1 MTLSLSEV
9 LEQIG
14 ERAAAASRILAQA
27 TTTQKNEALLAIAR
41 RIDQETQAIL
51 TANEADLQAGAQS
64 GLSSA
69 MLDRARLDPKRI
81 QAIANS
87 VREVVHLPDPVG
99 EVLREWSRPN
109 GLKISKRRVPI
120 GVIGIIYESRP
131 NVTSDAASLC
141 LKAGNAVILRGGS
154 EAIRSNMAL
163 AEAVRQGCT
172 DAGLPEC
179 SVQLVPSTDRAAVTL
194 MAQLDRYI
202 HLIIPRGGRS
212 LIQTVTK
219 AARMPVIKHFD
230 GICAAYV
237 DQAADLRMAERIV
250 VNAKCQRPGVCN
262 AIETMLVHEEVA
274 REFLPIC
281 AAALW
286 ERGVE
291 LRGDP
296 LTQEILG
303 PKVLQATE
311 EDWRTEYLDLILAIK
326 TVRSLEEA
334 VDHIETY
341 GSHHS
346 DAIVTEDPLAAQEFL
361 NQVDSAA
368 VFWNASTRFNDGN
381 EFGFGAEIGI
391 STDRLHARGPMG
403 LEELTS
409 YKYVV
414 EGTGQIKGEKNS
426 GVAGVTGVTE

>member
-9 LEQIG
+9 VERIG
-14 ERAAAASRILAQA
+14 QRAVSASRILAQA
-27 TTTQKNEALLAIAR
+27 TTAQKNEALLAIAR
-41 RIDQETQAIL
+41 QIEQRSPKIL
-51 TANEADLQAGAQS
+51 TANAADLQAGAES

-87 VREVVHLPDPVG
+87 VREVVDLTDPVG
-99 EVLREWSRPN
+99 EVLKEWSRPN

-163 AEAVRQGCT
+163 AEAISAGCT
-172 DAGLPEC
+172 DAGLPED

-212 LIQTVTK
+212 LIEAVTS

-230 GICAAYV
+230 GICAVYV
-237 DQAADLRMAERIV
+237 DRAADLQMAERIV

-262 AIETMLVHEEVA
+262 AVETMLVHQEVA
-274 REFLPIC
+274 RQFLPNC

-286 ERGVE
+286 EQGVE
-291 LRGDP
+291 LRGDR

-303 PKVLQATE
+303 SKVISATE
-311 EDWRTEYLDLILAIK
+311 TDWRTEYLDLFLAIK
-326 TVRSLEEA
+326 TVRTLEEA
-334 VDHIETY
+334 VEHIENY

-346 DAIVTEDPLAAQEFL
+346 DAIVTEDRMVAQKFL
-361 NQVDSAA
+361 NQVDSAT
-368 VFWNASTRFNDGN
+368 VFWNASTRFNDGG

-409 YKYVV
+409 YKYLV
-414 EGTGQIKGEKNS
+414 EGTGQVKG
-426 GVAGVTGVTE
+426 

>member
-27 TTTQKNEALLAIAR
+27 TTIVKNEALLAIAR
-41 RIDQETQAIL
+41 RIEEETQSIL
-51 TANEADLQAGAQS
+51 DANEADLQAGARS

-69 MLDRARLDPKRI
+69 MLDRARLNPKRI
-81 QAIANS
+81 QTIANS
-87 VREVVHLPDPVG
+87 VREVVHLTDPVG
-99 EVLREWSRPN
+99 EVLRKWSRPN

-163 AEAVRQGCT
+163 AEAVSQGCK
-172 DAGLPEC
+172 DAGLPEY
-179 SVQLVPSTDRAAVTL
+179 SVQLVASTDRAAVTL

-212 LIQTVTK
+212 LIEAVTS

-237 DQAADLRMAERIV
+237 DRAADLRMAEQIV

-274 REFLPIC
+274 RQFLPGC
-281 AAALW
+281 ANTLW
-286 ERGVE
+286 EQGVE

-303 PKVLQATE
+303 SKVVWATE
-311 EDWRTEYLDLILAIK
+311 EDWSTEYLDLILAIK
-326 TVRSLEEA
+326 TVRTLDEA

-346 DAIVTEDPLAAQEFL
+346 DAIITEDPLAAQEFL
-361 NQVDSAA
+361 NRVDSAA
-368 VFWNASTRFNDGN
+368 VFWNASTRFNDGS

-409 YKYVV
+409 YKYLV
-414 EGTGQIKGEKNS
+414 EGTGQVRG
-426 GVAGVTGVTE
+426 

>member
-14 ERAAAASRILAQA
+14 QRAAAASRVLAQA
-27 TTTQKNEALLAIAR
+27 TTAEKNEALLAIAR
-41 RIDQETQAIL
+41 RIEQETETIL
-51 TANEADLQAGAQS
+51 TANEADLRAGS
-64 GLSSA
+64 GRGLSSA

-81 QAIANS
+81 RTIANS
-87 VREVVHLPDPVG
+87 VREVVDLTDPTG
-99 EVLREWSRPN
+99 EVLKEWSRPN

-141 LKAGNAVILRGGS
+141 LKTGNAVILRGGS
-154 EAIRSNMAL
+154 ETIRSNLAL
-163 AEAVRQGCT
+163 VEAIRLGCS
-172 DAGLPEC
+172 DVGLPEY
-179 SVQLVPSTDRAAVTL
+179 SVQLVPSTERAAVTL

-212 LIQTVTK
+212 LIEAVTS

-230 GICAAYV
+230 GVCAAYV
-237 DQAADLRMAERIV
+237 DRAADLRMAEQIV

-262 AIETMLVHEEVA
+262 AIETMLVHEAVA
-274 REFLPIC
+274 REFLPVC
-281 AAALW
+281 ASALW

-303 PKVLQATE
+303 SKVVAASE
-311 EDWRTEYLDLILAIK
+311 EDWRTEYLELILAVK
-326 TVRSLEEA
+326 TVGSLEEA
-334 VDHIETY
+334 VEHIESN

-346 DAIVTEDPLAAQEFL
+346 DVIITEDPEVAQKFL

-368 VFWNASTRFNDGN
+368 VFWNASTRFNDGG

-409 YKYVV
+409 YKYLV
-414 EGTGQIKGEKNS
+414 EGKGQIRG
-426 GVAGVTGVTE
+426 

>member
-14 ERAAAASRILAQA
+14 QRAAAASRILAQA
-27 TTTQKNEALLAIAR
+27 TTAEKNEALLAIAR
-41 RIDQETQAIL
+41 RIEQAGETIL
-51 TANEADLQAGAQS
+51 TANEADLRAGAEN

-69 MLDRARLDPKRI
+69 LLDRARLDQKRI
-81 QAIANS
+81 HTIANS
-87 VREVVHLPDPVG
+87 VREVVHLTDPLG
-99 EVLREWSRPN
+99 EVLKEWSRPN

-141 LKAGNAVILRGGS
+141 LKTGNAVILRGGS

-163 AEAVRQGCT
+163 ADAISKGCQ
-172 DAGLPEC
+172 DAGLPEY
-179 SVQLVPSTDRAAVTL
+179 SVQLVPSTDRAAVVL

-212 LIQTVTK
+212 LIEAVIS

-237 DQAADLRMAERIV
+237 DRAADLRMAERIV

-274 REFLPIC
+274 RQFLPDC
-281 AAALW
+281 AEALW
-286 ERGVE
+286 KRGVE
-291 LRGDP
+291 LRGDS
-296 LTQEILG
+296 LAREILG
-303 PKVLQATE
+303 GKVLPAIE

-334 VDHIETY
+334 IEHIETY

-346 DAIVTEDPLAAQEFL
+346 DAIITEDRVVAQKFL

-368 VFWNASTRFNDGN
+368 VFWNASTRFNDGA

-409 YKYVV
+409 YKYLV
-414 EGTGQIKGEKNS
+414 EGTGQVRG
-426 GVAGVTGVTE
+426 

>member
-1 MTLSLSEV
+1 MTSSLPEV

-14 ERAAAASRILAQA
+14 QRAASASRILAQA
-27 TTTQKNEALLAIAR
+27 TTAKKNEALLAIAH
-41 RIDQETQAIL
+41 RIEQETETIL
-51 TANEADLQAGAQS
+51 AANEADLKSGS
-64 GLSSA
+64 DRGLSSA
-69 MLDRARLDPKRI
+69 MLDRARLDTKRI
-81 QAIANS
+81 RTIANS
-87 VREVVHLPDPVG
+87 VREVVELRDPIG
-99 EVLREWSRPN
+99 EVLKEWSRPN
-109 GLKISKRRVPI
+109 GLKISKVRVPI

-163 AEAVRQGCT
+163 ADAVSNGCKE
-172 DAGLPEC
+172 AGLPEY

-212 LIQTVTK
+212 LIEAVAS

-230 GICAAYV
+230 GICAVYV
-237 DQAADLRMAERIV
+237 DRLADLQMAKRIV

-262 AIETMLVHEEVA
+262 AVETLLVHEDIA
-274 REFLPIC
+274 RQFLPDC
-281 AAALW
+281 ADALW
-286 ERGVE
+286 ERGVQ
-291 LRGDP
+291 LRGDAP
-296 LTQEILG
+296 TQQILG
-303 PKVLQATE
+303 AKVRPATE

-334 VDHIETY
+334 VEHIEDY

-346 DAIVTEDPLAAQEFL
+346 DAIVTGDEIAAQKFMH
-361 NQVDSAA
+361 QVDSAA
-368 VFWNASTRFNDGN
+368 VFWNVSTRFNDGA

-409 YKYVV
+409 YKYLVA
-414 EGTGQIKGEKNS
+414 GTGQLRG
-426 GVAGVTGVTE
+426 

>member
-9 LEQIG
+9 VERIG
-14 ERAAAASRILAQA
+14 QRAVSASRIVAQA
-27 TTTQKNEALLAIAR
+27 TTAEKNEALLAIAG
-41 RIDQETQAIL
+41 RIEQETQKIL
-51 TANEADLQAGAQS
+51 TANAADLRAGSES

-81 QAIANS
+81 QAMANS
-87 VREVVHLPDPVG
+87 VREVVNLTDPIG
-99 EVLREWSRPN
+99 EVLKEWSRPN
-109 GLKISKRRVPI
+109 GLRISKRRVPI

-154 EAIRSNMAL
+154 EAIRSNMAI
-163 AEAVRQGCT
+163 AEAVSDGCM

-179 SVQLVPSTDRAAVTL
+179 SVQLVPSTDRGAVTL

-212 LIQTVTK
+212 LIEAVTS

-237 DQAADLRMAERIV
+237 DRAADLRMAEQIV

-262 AIETMLVHEEVA
+262 AIETMLVHAEVA
-274 REFLPIC
+274 RQFLPAC
-281 AAALW
+281 AEALW
-286 ERGVE
+286 QRGVE

-303 PKVLQATE
+303 AKVFPATE
-311 EDWRTEYLDLILAIK
+311 EDWRTEYLDLFLAIK
-326 TVRSLEEA
+326 TVRNLEEA
-334 VDHIETY
+334 VEHIENY

-346 DAIVTEDPLAAQEFL
+346 DAIITGDRIAAQKFM

-368 VFWNASTRFNDGN
+368 VFWNASTRFNDGG

-409 YKYVV
+409 YKYLV
-414 EGTGQIKGEKNS
+414 EGTGQ
-426 GVAGVTGVTE
+426 VRA

>member
-14 ERAAAASRILAQA
+14 QRAAAASRILSQ
-27 TTTQKNEALLAIAR
+27 TTTAEKNKALLAIAH
-41 RIDQETQAIL
+41 RIEQETETIL
-51 TANEADLQAGAQS
+51 TANEADLRAGS
-64 GLSSA
+64 GRGLSAA

-81 QAIANS
+81 RAIANS
-87 VREVVHLPDPVG
+87 VREVVDLTDPTG
-99 EVLREWSRPN
+99 EVLKEWGRPN

-141 LKAGNAVILRGGS
+141 LKTGNAVILRGGS
-154 EAIRSNMAL
+154 ETIRSNLAL
-163 AEAVRQGCT
+163 VEAISEGCKEV
-172 DAGLPEC
+172 GLPEY
-179 SVQLVPSTDRAAVTL
+179 SVQLVPSTERAAVTL

-212 LIQTVTK
+212 LIEAVTS

-230 GICAAYV
+230 GVCAAYV
-237 DQAADLRMAERIV
+237 DRAADLRMAEEIV

-262 AIETMLVHEEVA
+262 AIETMLVHKAIA
-274 REFLPIC
+274 RDFLPAC
-281 AAALW
+281 AHALW

-291 LRGDP
+291 LRGDL

-303 PKVLQATE
+303 SKVVPATE
-311 EDWRTEYLDLILAIK
+311 EDWRTEYLDLILAVK
-326 TVRSLEEA
+326 TLGSLEEA
-334 VDHIETY
+334 VEHIEIY

-346 DAIVTEDPLAAQEFL
+346 DVIITEDAVIAQKFL

-368 VFWNASTRFNDGN
+368 VFWNASTRFNDGG

-409 YKYVV
+409 YKYLV
-414 EGTGQIKGEKNS
+414 EGKGQIRG
-426 GVAGVTGVTE
+426 

>member
-1 MTLSLSEV
+1 MTLRISEV
-9 LEQIG
+9 LELIG
-14 ERAAAASRILAQA
+14 QRAAAASRILAQ
-27 TTTQKNEALLAIAR
+27 TTTAKKDEALLAIAR
-41 RIDQETQAIL
+41 RIEQETPAIL
-51 TANEADLQAGAQS
+51 AANEEDLRAGAQS

-69 MLDRARLDPKRI
+69 MLDRARLDSKRI
-81 QAIANS
+81 QTIANS
-87 VREVVHLPDPVG
+87 VREVVQLTDPVG
-99 EVLREWSRPN
+99 EVLKEWSRPN

-154 EAIRSNMAL
+154 EAIRSNLAL
-163 AEAVRQGCT
+163 AEAISKGCL
-172 DAGLPEC
+172 DAGLPEHA
-179 SVQLVPSTDRAAVTL
+179 VQLVPSTDRAAVTL

-212 LIQTVTK
+212 LIETVTS

-230 GICAAYV
+230 GVCAAYV
-237 DQAADLRMAERIV
+237 DRAADLQMAEQIV
-250 VNAKCQRPGVCN
+250 INAKCQRPSVCN
-262 AIETMLVHEEVA
+262 AIETMLVHQEVA
-274 REFLPIC
+274 RRFLPGC
-281 AAALW
+281 AEALW
-286 ERGVE
+286 QRGVE
-291 LRGDP
+291 LRGDS

-303 PKVLQATE
+303 SKVLPAVE
-311 EDWRTEYLDLILAIK
+311 EDWRTEYLDLVLAIK
-326 TVRSLEEA
+326 TVNSLQGA

-346 DAIVTEDPLAAQEFL
+346 DVIITEDRLVAEKFL
-361 NQVDSAA
+361 NQVDSAT
-368 VFWNASTRFNDGN
+368 VFWNASTRFNDGA

-409 YKYVV
+409 YKYLV
-414 EGTGQIKGEKNS
+414 EGTGQIR
-426 GVAGVTGVTE
+426 A

>member
-14 ERAAAASRILAQA
+14 QRAAAASRVLAQA
-27 TTTQKNEALLAIAR
+27 TTAEKNEALLAIAR
-41 RIDQETQAIL
+41 RIEQETETIL
-51 TANEADLQAGAQS
+51 TANAADLRAGSAR

-81 QAIANS
+81 HTIAQS
-87 VREVVHLPDPVG
+87 VREVVDLTDPTG
-99 EVLREWSRPN
+99 EVLKEWSRPN

-141 LKAGNAVILRGGS
+141 LKTGNAVILRGGS
-154 EAIRSNMAL
+154 ETIQSNLAL
-163 AEAVRQGCT
+163 VEAVSEGCKEV
-172 DAGLPEC
+172 GLPEY
-179 SVQLVPSTDRAAVTL
+179 SVQLVPSTERAAVTL

-212 LIQTVTK
+212 LIEAVTS

-230 GICAAYV
+230 GVCAAYV
-237 DQAADLRMAERIV
+237 DKEADLRMAEQIV

-262 AIETMLVHEEVA
+262 AIETMLVHEAVA
-274 REFLPIC
+274 HRFLPAC
-281 AAALW
+281 ASALW
-286 ERGVE
+286 EQGVE

-296 LTQEILG
+296 LTLEILG
-303 PKVLQATE
+303 SKVLPATE
-311 EDWRTEYLDLILAIK
+311 EDWRTEYLDLILAVK

-334 VDHIETY
+334 VEHIETY

-346 DAIVTEDPLAAQEFL
+346 DVIITEDAAVAQNFL
-361 NQVDSAA
+361 SQVDSAA
-368 VFWNASTRFNDGN
+368 VFWNASTRFNDGG

-409 YKYVV
+409 YKYLV
-414 EGTGQIKGEKNS
+414 EGNGQVRG
-426 GVAGVTGVTE
+426 

>member
-9 LEQIG
+9 VERIG
-14 ERAAAASRILAQA
+14 QRAVSASRIVAQA
-27 TTTQKNEALLAIAR
+27 TTAEKNEALLAIAG
-41 RIDQETQAIL
+41 RIEQERQKIL
-51 TANEADLQAGAQS
+51 TANAADLRAGSES

-81 QAIANS
+81 QAMANS
-87 VREVVHLPDPVG
+87 VREVVNLTDPIG
-99 EVLREWSRPN
+99 EVLKEWSRPN
-109 GLKISKRRVPI
+109 GLRISKRRVPI

-154 EAIRSNMAL
+154 EAIRSNMAI
-163 AEAVRQGCT
+163 AEAVSDGCM
-172 DAGLPEC
+172 DAGLPEY
-179 SVQLVPSTDRAAVTL
+179 SVQLVPSTDRGAVTL

-212 LIQTVTK
+212 LIEAVTS

-237 DQAADLRMAERIV
+237 DRAADLRMAEQIV

-274 REFLPIC
+274 RQFLPGC
-281 AAALW
+281 AEALW
-286 ERGVE
+286 QRGVE

-303 PKVLQATE
+303 AKVFPATE
-311 EDWRTEYLDLILAIK
+311 EDWRTEYLDLFLAIK
-326 TVRSLEEA
+326 TVRNLEEA
-334 VDHIETY
+334 VEHIENY

-346 DAIVTEDPLAAQEFL
+346 DAIITGDRIAAQKFM

-368 VFWNASTRFNDGN
+368 VFWNASTRFNDGG

-409 YKYVV
+409 YKYLV
-414 EGTGQIKGEKNS
+414 EGTGQ
-426 GVAGVTGVTE
+426 VRA

>member
-1 MTLSLSEV
+1 MTLSLSEL

-14 ERAAAASRILAQA
+14 QQAASSSRILARA
-27 TTTQKNEALLAIAR
+27 TTAEKNAALLAIAH
-41 RIDQETQAIL
+41 RIEQSATTIL
-51 TANEADLQAGAQS
+51 AANEADLEAGSKS

-69 MLDRARLDPKRI
+69 MLDRARLDARRI
-81 QAIANS
+81 QTIANS
-87 VREVVHLPDPVG
+87 VREVVQLTDPVG
-99 EVLREWSRPN
+99 EVLKQWSRPN

-131 NVTSDAASLC
+131 NVTSDAAALC
-141 LKAGNAVILRGGS
+141 LKTGNAVILRGGS

-163 AEAVRQGCT
+163 AEAVSNGCN
-172 DAGLPEC
+172 DAGLPEH
-179 SVQLVPSTDRAAVTL
+179 SVQLVSSTDRTAVTL

-212 LIQTVTK
+212 LIEVVTS

-230 GICAAYV
+230 GICVAYV
-237 DQAADLRMAERIV
+237 DRAANLRMAEQIV
-250 VNAKCQRPGVCN
+250 LNAKCQRPGVCN
-262 AIETMLVHEEVA
+262 AIETMLVHEA
-274 REFLPIC
+274 IAQKFLPDC
-281 AAALW
+281 ANALW
-286 ERGVE
+286 EHGVE

-296 LTQEILG
+296 LTRQILG
-303 PKVLQATE
+303 SRVLPATE
-311 EDWRTEYLDLILAIK
+311 KDWRTEYLDLILAIK
-326 TVRSLEEA
+326 TVRGLEEA
-334 VDHIETY
+334 VEHIEIY

-346 DAIVTEDPLAAQEFL
+346 DAIITDDRVVAQKFL

-368 VFWNASTRFNDGN
+368 VFWNASTRFNDGG

-414 EGTGQIKGEKNS
+414 EGAGQVRG
-426 GVAGVTGVTE
+426 

>member
-1 MTLSLSEV
+1 MTLRISEV
-9 LEQIG
+9 LELIG
-14 ERAAAASRILAQA
+14 QRAAAASRILAQ
-27 TTTQKNEALLAIAR
+27 TTTAKKDEALLAIAR
-41 RIDQETQAIL
+41 RIEQETPAIL
-51 TANEADLQAGAQS
+51 AANEEDLRAGAQS

-69 MLDRARLDPKRI
+69 MLDRARLDSKRI
-81 QAIANS
+81 QTIANS
-87 VREVVHLPDPVG
+87 VREVVQLTDPVG
-99 EVLREWSRPN
+99 EILKEWSRPN

-154 EAIRSNMAL
+154 EAIRSNLAL
-163 AEAVRQGCT
+163 AEAISKGCQ
-172 DAGLPEC
+172 DAGLPEYAI
-179 SVQLVPSTDRAAVTL
+179 QLVPSTDRAAVTL

-212 LIQTVTK
+212 LIETVTS

-230 GICAAYV
+230 GVCAAYV
-237 DQAADLRMAERIV
+237 DRAADLQMAEQIV
-250 VNAKCQRPGVCN
+250 INAKCQRPSVCN
-262 AIETMLVHEEVA
+262 AIETMLVHQEVA
-274 REFLPIC
+274 RRFLPGC
-281 AAALW
+281 ADALW
-286 ERGVE
+286 QRGVE
-291 LRGDP
+291 LRGDS

-303 PKVLQATE
+303 SKVLPAVE
-311 EDWRTEYLDLILAIK
+311 EDWRTEYLDLVLAIK
-326 TVRSLEEA
+326 TVNSLQEA

-346 DAIVTEDPLAAQEFL
+346 DAIITEDRLVAEKFL
-361 NQVDSAA
+361 NQVDSAT
-368 VFWNASTRFNDGN
+368 VFWNASTRFNDGA

-409 YKYVV
+409 YKYLV
-414 EGTGQIKGEKNS
+414 EGTGQIR
-426 GVAGVTGVTE
+426 A

>member
-14 ERAAAASRILAQA
+14 QRAAAASRILSQ
-27 TTTQKNEALLAIAR
+27 TTTAEKNKALLAIAR
-41 RIDQETQAIL
+41 RIEQETETIL
-51 TANEADLQAGAQS
+51 AANEADLRAGS
-64 GLSSA
+64 GRGLSAA

-81 QAIANS
+81 RTIANS
-87 VREVVHLPDPVG
+87 VREVVDLTDPTG
-99 EVLREWSRPN
+99 EVLKEWGRPN

-141 LKAGNAVILRGGS
+141 LKTGNAVILRGGS
-154 EAIRSNMAL
+154 ETIRSNLAL
-163 AEAVRQGCT
+163 VEAISEGCKEV
-172 DAGLPEC
+172 GLPEY
-179 SVQLVPSTDRAAVTL
+179 SVQLVPSTERAAVTL

-212 LIQTVTK
+212 LIEAVTS

-230 GICAAYV
+230 GVCAAYV
-237 DQAADLRMAERIV
+237 DRVADLRMAEQIV

-262 AIETMLVHEEVA
+262 AIETMLVHEAIA
-274 REFLPIC
+274 RDFLPAC
-281 AAALW
+281 ANTLW

-291 LRGDP
+291 LRGDL

-303 PKVLQATE
+303 SKVVPATE
-311 EDWRTEYLDLILAIK
+311 EDWRTEYLDLILAVK
-326 TVRSLEEA
+326 TVGSLEEA
-334 VDHIETY
+334 VEHIETY

-346 DAIVTEDPLAAQEFL
+346 DVIITEDAVIAQKFL

-368 VFWNASTRFNDGN
+368 VFWNASTRFNDGA

-409 YKYVV
+409 YKYLV
-414 EGTGQIKGEKNS
+414 EGKGQIRG
-426 GVAGVTGVTE
+426 

>member
-14 ERAAAASRILAQA
+14 QRAASASRILAQA
-27 TTTQKNEALLAIAR
+27 TTEEKNEALLAIAR
-41 RIDQETQAIL
+41 RIEQESETIL
-51 TANEADLQAGAQS
+51 SANEADFRVGSES

-69 MLDRARLDPKRI
+69 MLDRARLDAKRVHE
-81 QAIANS
+81 IANS
-87 VREVVHLPDPVG
+87 VRAVVHLTDPIG
-99 EVLREWSRPN
+99 EVLKQWSRPN

-120 GVIGIIYESRP
+120 GVIGIVYESRP

-163 AEAVRQGCT
+163 AEAVSDGCK
-172 DAGLPEC
+172 DAGLPEY
-179 SVQLVPSTDRAAVTL
+179 SVQLVPSTDRAAVKL

-212 LIQTVTK
+212 LIEAVTS

-237 DQAADLRMAERIV
+237 DRAADLRMATRIV

-262 AIETMLVHEEVA
+262 AIETMLVHEEIA
-274 REFLPIC
+274 RQFLPDC
-281 AAALW
+281 AEALW

-296 LTQEILG
+296 LTREILG
-303 PKVLQATE
+303 AKVLPATE
-311 EDWRTEYLDLILAIK
+311 EDWRTEYLDLVIAIK

-334 VDHIETY
+334 IEHIETY

-346 DAIVTEDPLAAQEFL
+346 DAIITEDHLVAQKFL
-361 NQVDSAA
+361 NQIDSAA
-368 VFWNASTRFNDGN
+368 VFWNASTRFNDGG

-409 YKYVV
+409 YKYLV
-414 EGTGQIKGEKNS
+414 EGNGQLRG
-426 GVAGVTGVTE
+426 